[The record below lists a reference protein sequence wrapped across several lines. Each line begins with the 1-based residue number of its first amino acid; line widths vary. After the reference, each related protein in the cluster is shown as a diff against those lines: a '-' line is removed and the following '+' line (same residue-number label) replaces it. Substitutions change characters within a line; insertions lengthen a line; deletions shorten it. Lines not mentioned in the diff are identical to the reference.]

1 MLVWAVCFALV
12 TGAVAASW
20 ELLMQQL
27 VRAPEPS
34 TLLAPPTAGLAAV
47 VPGERALG
55 EARRLMERGDLAAA
69 MRVLDQISPQEPAY
83 PIARRLRREAESAL
97 ERGYGE

>member
-1 MLVWAVCFALV
+1 MH
-12 TGAVAASW
+12 
-20 ELLMQQL
+20 EL
-27 VRAPEPS
+27 VRSPEPS
-34 TLLAPPTAGLAAV
+34 TLLAPPTPGLAAA

-69 MRVLDQISPQEPAY
+69 VTVLDQISPEEPAY

-97 ERGYGE
+97 ERRYGE